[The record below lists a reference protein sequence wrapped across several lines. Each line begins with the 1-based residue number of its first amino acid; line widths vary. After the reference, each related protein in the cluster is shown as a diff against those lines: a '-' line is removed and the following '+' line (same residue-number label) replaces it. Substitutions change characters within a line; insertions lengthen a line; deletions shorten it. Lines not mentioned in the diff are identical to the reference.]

1 MVRGELKTTVK
12 PKLNLSILLRHD
24 VELLTKTAQ
33 DLEQELEKEKSQNPY
48 ISYVVKRVPTWFFRE
63 EVKPKEP
70 VATNSVYK
78 QLLEQINLEFDGDDR
93 DIALEILYR
102 VDHDGF
108 LKCGLEDIADTYGVS
123 VDYVEDIREFI
134 MMEIEPIGV
143 ASKNL
148 EEFLEVQLKEMYP
161 EDAEFRRE
169 VLQSIKS
176 GKVGKN
182 VKDIISRLR
191 LRPIPSED
199 SVKTTSRVDLLL
211 EHDGESWYLFIQDDF
226 IDIEIKEEQ
235 HQEDELSKEKLRKAK
250 NLKFLIEMRR
260 KVLRGIGQL
269 LIERQEGFLL
279 RNEPLKSLTVKGAA
293 ERMDVSI
300 STVSRMINSKYVKT
314 PIGTFPLRFF
324 FVKESKG
331 GVSKEEV
338 MRAIREVLEMD
349 DSLSDREVSELL
361 RSRGINI
368 ARRTVAKYRK
378 LLGLR

>member
-24 VELLTKTAQ
+24 IELLTKTAQ
-33 DLEQELEKEKSQNPY
+33 DLEHELEKEKSRNSY

-63 EVKPKEP
+63 EIKPREP
-70 VATNSVYK
+70 IATSSVYE
-78 QLLEQINLEFDGDDR
+78 QLLEQINLEFDEDDR

-108 LKCGLEDIADTYGVS
+108 LKCELEDIAKAYGVS

-134 MMEIEPIGV
+134 MMEMEPVGV

-148 EEFLEVQLKEMYP
+148 EEFLEVQLREMYP
-161 EDAEFRRE
+161 EDADFRRE

-176 GKVGKN
+176 GKVDKGL
-182 VKDIISRLR
+182 KDIISRLR
-191 LRPIPSED
+191 LRPISGEGGA
-199 SVKTTSRVDLLL
+199 KTTSRVDLLL

-226 IDIEIKEEQ
+226 IDIEIKEDQ
-235 HQEDELSKEKLRKAK
+235 LQEDELSKEKLRKAK
-250 NLKFLIEMRR
+250 SLKFLIEMRR
-260 KVLRGIGQL
+260 KVLRSIGQL

-279 RNEPLKSLTVKGAA
+279 RNEPLKSLTVKNAA
-293 ERMDVSI
+293 ERIGVSI
-300 STVSRMINSKYVKT
+300 STVSRVINSKYVKT

-338 MRAIREVLEMD
+338 MRAIREVVEMY

-361 RSRGINI
+361 RSRNINI